1 MEGRPA
7 MKGHFLKQ
15 NWANLLF
22 VGALAAVLV
31 LGGLGAWLFPRAV
44 NTYENRYAV
53 QLPAFSPAAYG
64 SGDFQDDLE
73 SALADQLP
81 KASALKKLY
90 HLGTRG
96 YTYGLLSPLSAAHP
110 TAYFEFYGLNL
121 VHGDRLVYDPLDPAE
136 VLPRL
141 DPRIARIQA
150 AMAQNPGTEFFL
162 YYIEKDTD
170 LNFETGG
177 RLGAWEYLSDRLDL
191 PTAKFAVDTPAEFF
205 RDFYKTDHHWN
216 ASGSYRAYGELLDL
230 LGCPDTP
237 LEPLEAVTL
246 DGILHGS
253 KAAACGADQLGE
265 AMTVFRFGF
274 PAMTVTLDG
283 QPAADYGNQGG
294 PLSYSAVYGGDNGE
308 VLLDAGKSGPN
319 LLILGESYDNAVLK
333 LLACHFGRVY
343 AVDLRYYAAL
353 TGQDFSLSGY
363 IQAHDIDQVLFMG
376 NIDYFTLNDFAWE
389 S

>member
-1 MEGRPA
+1 
-7 MKGHFLKQ
+7 MKGRVLKQ
-15 NWANLLF
+15 NRANLLF
-22 VGALAAVLV
+22 VAALAAVLA
-31 LGGLGAWLFPRAV
+31 LGGLGAWLFPRTV
-44 NTYENRYAV
+44 NTYENRRAV
-53 QLPAFSPAAYG
+53 QLPDFSPAAYG
-64 SGDFQDDLE
+64 SGEFQDGLE

-81 KASALKKLY
+81 KASALKKLF

-110 TAYFEFYGLNL
+110 ETYFQFFGLNL
-121 VHGDRLVYDPLDPAE
+121 VNGDRLAYDPLDPSE

-141 DPRIARIQA
+141 DPRIALIRA

-177 RLGAWEYLSDRLDL
+177 RLGAWEYLSDRLEL
-191 PTAKFAVDTPAEFF
+191 PSAKFAVDTPAEFF

-216 ASGSYRAYGELLDL
+216 ASGSYRAYGELLEL
-230 LGCPDTP
+230 LGCTDAP
-237 LEPLEAVTL
+237 LEPAETVTPE
-246 DGILHGS
+246 GVLHGS

-265 AMTVFRFGF
+265 TVSVNRFDF

-294 PLSYSAVYGGDNGE
+294 PLSYSAIYGGDNGE
-308 VLLDAGKSGPN
+308 VILDAGASGPN

-333 LLACHFGRVY
+333 LLACHFGRVC
-343 AVDLRYYAAL
+343 AVDLRYYTAL

-363 IQAHDIDQVLFMG
+363 IRDHDIDRVVFMG
-376 NIDYFTLNDFAWE
+376 NIDCFTLNDFAWE